1 MCLGE
6 PKSNHPYTINDSV
19 IASKNCYK
27 DLGVLVCSDL
37 TWSSH
42 HDVIMGIA
50 YKQLGLLRRTFASV
64 NSTAEKKQFYL
75 SLVRSQLI
83 YCSPTQL
90 VKGWKKSRGVQ
101 QNTL

>member
-19 IASKNCYK
+19 IAI
-27 DLGVLVCSDL
+27 GVLVCSDL

-42 HDVIMGIA
+42 HDVIMGKA

-64 NSTAEKKQFYL
+64 NSTAKKKQLYL
-75 SLVRSQLI
+75 SLVRSQLM